1 MNVFRD
7 GVIAFF
13 SAVGMTTVVWLLAG
27 AVLHAGRPTIPG
39 LLLVLPVRG
48 EALALEHDVREL
60 RRVRSSLPGAQI
72 VIADCGLTAEARGL
86 ADYLAERED
95 NAAVVDG
102 ADGCTPETRDKNA
115 GQGPCARRTALHR
128 HVKERKSWK
137 N

>member
-27 AVLHAGRPTIPG
+27 ALLHAGRPTIPG
-39 LLLVLPVRG
+39 LLLVLPAQG
-48 EALALEHDVREL
+48 DAPALEHDVREL
-60 RRVRSSLPGAQI
+60 RRVQGSLPGAKL

-102 ADGCTPETRDKNA
+102 ADFRLDAGDK
-115 GQGPCARRTALHR
+115 R
-128 HVKERKSWK
+128 
-137 N
+137 